1 MTFRTS
7 PADRKDEEKS
17 GEGAIVPKKRC
28 PGQARDLSVFL
39 RRLTFGAAGDAG
51 IHLAIPC
58 PMNCSVVELQKGLSD
73 KQSQQ
78 P

>member
-39 RRLTFGAAGDAG
+39 RWLTFGAGG
-51 IHLAIPC
+51 RRRNPLSHSL
-58 PMNCSVVELQKGLSD
+58 SYELQRGRIAER
-73 KQSQQ
+73 
-78 P
+78 PF